1 MPSNHMSGAPVYQD
15 LLEYLQA
22 RILGMYRCA
31 RIFGQIDSTMT
42 EQEPVIGG
50 NLRDADANTT
60 SRYYLH
66 VVGSEQRDAAETVAR
81 ILCPDVAKSKRKSLH
96 VD

>member
-1 MPSNHMSGAPVYQD
+1 MPPNHMSGAPVYQD

-22 RILGMYRCA
+22 RILGMHRCA

-50 NLRDADANTT
+50 EYLTALSRIEHFNHKIRLFWVGDDVLRSSSPKVCTRRT
-60 SRYYLH
+60 S
-66 VVGSEQRDAAETVAR
+66 
-81 ILCPDVAKSKRKSLH
+81 K
-96 VD
+96 